1 MKEVIGTCKFCGQT
15 RMVRVNEDLTPEEE
29 RQQADYD
36 AAMQCRCDNSK
47 QWAEMESNITYAQS
61 YVRNRLV
68 ADSRVKELLVEAVEV
83 TGRMYADKVVIQ
95 SGEVEFK
102 VYEKK
107 NKVIVRKKRV
117 IEEGMDD

>member
-29 RQQADYD
+29 KKQADYD

-47 QWAEMESNITYAQS
+47 PWAEMESNITYAQS

-102 VYEKK
+102 VCEKK